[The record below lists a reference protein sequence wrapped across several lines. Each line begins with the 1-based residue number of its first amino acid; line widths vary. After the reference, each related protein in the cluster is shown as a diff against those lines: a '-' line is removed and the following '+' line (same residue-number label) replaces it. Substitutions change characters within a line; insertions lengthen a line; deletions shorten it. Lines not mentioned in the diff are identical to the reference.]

1 MHPEPRL
8 AGQDSVSGSETKV
21 KMADVLAE
29 FARTMLTDFPIQAIL
44 DQLVRRIVDVLPVAA
59 AGVTLISGREAPVYV
74 SGSNRAAWRFEQLQT
89 TYGEGPCVAAFQ
101 SGEAVEIADLLTEKR
116 FPRFTAHALTLG
128 LAAVFTF
135 PLRHGDH
142 QLGALDLYH
151 DVAGPLTAEVTTAAQ
166 TLADVASA
174 YLINAQGRADLQ
186 ESFQRSRQAA
196 LHDPLTG
203 LANRVLMLDR
213 LENALQRN
221 HRSSRHCAALFI
233 DLDRLKAVNDS
244 YGHAIGDE
252 LLVAVAN
259 RLSQLIRPGDTVAR
273 LSGDEFAVLCDS
285 LSSAAEAESIG
296 ARLIQEMARSFEL
309 STITIDVTTSI
320 GISYSDSTDQT
331 PEQLLREADA
341 AMYQA
346 KRNGGNQFQLI
357 DTRAQSDAYA
367 RLGLELDLNGVVH
380 RGELHNEY
388 QPIVTAKDGDIV
400 GFEALL
406 RWKHPVWGAVP
417 PGTLVP
423 IAERTGQIG
432 EIGAWVLRQA
442 WTDRLRWCRPA
453 QGQDPDMSV
462 NISPNQLIAPNFLEM
477 VQAVL
482 IDGSTP
488 PTKLTL
494 EITESVLII
503 DAPRALAALDELRK
517 IGVKIAL
524 DDFGT
529 GYSSLSY
536 LKRLPVDIL
545 KIDQSFI
552 ADIGTEPGSK
562 AIVKAV
568 VALSH
573 DLGISVIAEGV
584 ETAEQHAQVTE
595 LGCDGCQG
603 YHFGRPMR
611 AAQIDTLSQRAAPPA
626 TGSIPAPR
634 PQPEAEV
641 GSSGH

>member
-1 MHPEPRL
+1 
-8 AGQDSVSGSETKV
+8 
-21 KMADVLAE
+21 MADVLAD

-44 DQLVRRIVDVLPVAA
+44 DQLVGRIVDVLPVAA
-59 AGVTLISGREAPVYV
+59 AGVTLISGDEAPIYV
-74 SGSNRAAWRFEQLQT
+74 AGSNQAAWRFEQLQT
-89 TYGEGPCVAAFQ
+89 TYGEGPCLTAYHHGAAV
-101 SGEAVEIADLLTEKR
+101 SVADLLTEQR

-142 QLGALDLYH
+142 QLGALDLYN
-151 DVAGPLTAEVTTAAQ
+151 DVPGPLPEEAMTAAQ

-186 ESFQRSRQAA
+186 ESWQRSRQAA

-221 HRSSRHCAALFI
+221 HRTSRHCAALFI

-244 YGHAIGDE
+244 YGHAVGDE
-252 LLVAVAN
+252 LLVAVAQ
-259 RLSQLIRPGDTVAR
+259 RLSLLIRPGDTVAR

-285 LSSAAEAESIG
+285 LNSPAEAESIG
-296 ARLIQEMARSFEL
+296 ARLTHEMARTFEL
-309 STITIDVTTSI
+309 STIRLDVTTSI
-320 GISYSDSTDQT
+320 GISYSDSTEQT

-346 KRNGGNQFQLI
+346 KRNGGNQYQLI
-357 DTRAQSDAYA
+357 DTRQQSDAYA
-367 RLGLELDLNGVVH
+367 RLGLELDLNGVVL

-388 QPIVTAKDGDIV
+388 QPIVAAADGTIS

-417 PGTLVP
+417 PSTLVP
-423 IAERTGQIG
+423 IAERTGQIA

-442 WTDRLRWCRPA
+442 WTDRLRWCRPEA
-453 QGQDPDMSV
+453 DQDPDMSV
-462 NISPNQLIAPNFLEM
+462 NISPNQLIAPNFLDM

-482 IDGSTP
+482 VAGSTSAER
-488 PTKLTL
+488 LTL

-503 DAPRALAALDELRK
+503 DAPRALTALDELRRL
-517 IGVKIAL
+517 GVRIAL

-552 ADIGTEPGSK
+552 ADIRDEPASR
-562 AIVKAV
+562 AIVKSV
-568 VALSH
+568 VTLAH

-584 ETAEQHAQVTE
+584 ETADQHALVSE
-595 LGCDGCQG
+595 LGCDACQG

-611 AAQIDTLSQRAAPPA
+611 AAKVDGLVRRGQRPGMARA
-626 TGSIPAPR
+626 IPAPR
-634 PQPEAEV
+634 PRSGSEV
-641 GSSGH
+641 FAGPPSHP